1 MINRE
6 FSVYVPHTKGG
17 SLLGLV
23 SKIISSRKMSNKII
37 FDYMGLI
44 VNYLKKKKIWGSRG
58 VIQIFLFEA
67 YNSVLAR
74 VFSQADGKNESSG
87 WYE

>member
-1 MINRE
+1 M
-6 FSVYVPHTKGG
+6 V
-17 SLLGLV
+17 
-23 SKIISSRKMSNKII
+23 
-37 FDYMGLI
+37 LI

-74 VFSQADGKNESSG
+74 VFSQSDGKNESSG